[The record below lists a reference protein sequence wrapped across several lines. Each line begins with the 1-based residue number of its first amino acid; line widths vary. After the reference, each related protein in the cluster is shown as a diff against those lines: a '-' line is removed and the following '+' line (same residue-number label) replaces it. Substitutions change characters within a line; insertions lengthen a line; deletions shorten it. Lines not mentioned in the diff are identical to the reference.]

1 MTLVTK
7 EASSPKKSLSLVYRR
22 IGNLGMIVILAM
34 VLLVMVDVILR
45 RVFNSPLAFS
55 KELIEIMLVVVVFCS
70 LAYTTFQGRH
80 VSVDVLVSRFPPKA
94 QAIINPATDFLS
106 AVMFA
111 LIGWR
116 SIDQA
121 MHIWN
126 IGSETGILRI
136 PYYPFLF
143 VVAFGSISACIA
155 LLIGLIHLMIGA
167 ARK

>member
-1 MTLVTK
+1 MRLFSKVANFLDDTLAPVRRGAVVIG
-7 EASSPKKSLSLVYRR
+7 ASVL
-22 IGNLGMIVILAM
+22 IAI
-34 VLLVMVDVILR
+34 VLLVIVDVTLR

-94 QAIINPATDFLS
+94 RAIINPATDFLS

-121 MHIWN
+121 MHIWD
-126 IGSETGILRI
+126 IGSETGILKI

-143 VVAFGSISACIA
+143 VVAFGSIFACIA
-155 LLIGLIHLMIGA
+155 LLTGLIHLMIGA